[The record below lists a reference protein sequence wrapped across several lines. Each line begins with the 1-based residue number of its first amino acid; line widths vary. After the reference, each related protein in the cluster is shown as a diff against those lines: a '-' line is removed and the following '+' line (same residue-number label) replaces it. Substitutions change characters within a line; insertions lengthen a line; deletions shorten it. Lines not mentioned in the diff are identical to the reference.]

1 MVTHSSILPGKFHGQ
16 RSLVGYSPWGQKES
30 DTTKQ
35 LGTHRGGGREGSEHR
50 LEKSNRRDASGDG
63 NVQCLDCSVQF
74 SRSVV
79 SEYL

>member
-1 MVTHSSILPGKFHGQ
+1 MATHTYLPGKFYGR
-16 RSLVGYSPWGQKES
+16 RSLAGSSPWGPIES